1 MGVRQLNADVVRATP
16 DAATWELNRLSRR
29 CLGPVLWCV
38 LWLSVPANGI
48 AIAGQTA
55 LIELTSGFE
64 LQLQR
69 FPAHGRDL
77 LIWVPSEYGIRDG
90 NIPFAETV
98 QRQGIDYWLVDLHES
113 YMAPTGRH
121 AYADFEPAHV
131 KELIDHAVGQGW
143 QRIFLGGESRGA
155 ALAMQA
161 ARLWQIENP
170 GNTALIGMLFYHP
183 NLIDGYTAIG
193 ELARFRPIARETN
206 LPVYIFQPQFNTKY
220 LHSRE
225 LSEQLQMGG
234 SPVYLHFLQGV
245 RGGFHV
251 RDSDRLNARE
261 TEERGRLG
269 ERIGRAMHLLAQSPA
284 PPRAAEPAGETAPV
298 PDDGGDSGGG
308 GNLAAVAHA
317 VPATL
322 RLRDDD
328 DRIVDI
334 QDLDGEVVLVNFWA
348 TWCGPCVK
356 EIASLMR
363 LVEHFEGE
371 PFRVLAVNISEDKAH
386 VAGFF
391 DTLDIEPNFQVVY
404 DHDGS
409 AAKRWRVYAVPST
422 YLLDRQGR
430 VRYGY
435 RGALQW
441 DKESVIETV
450 NGLLE

>member
-1 MGVRQLNADVVRATP
+1 M
-16 DAATWELNRLSRR
+16 
-29 CLGPVLWCV
+29 
-38 LWLSVPANGI
+38 
-48 AIAGQTA
+48 
-55 LIELTSGFE
+55 
-64 LQLQR
+64 
-69 FPAHGRDL
+69 
-77 LIWVPSEYGIRDG
+77 
-90 NIPFAETV
+90 
-98 QRQGIDYWLVDLHES
+98 
-113 YMAPTGRH
+113 
-121 AYADFEPAHV
+121 
-131 KELIDHAVGQGW
+131 
-143 QRIFLGGESRGA
+143 
-155 ALAMQA
+155 
-161 ARLWQIENP
+161 
-170 GNTALIGMLFYHP
+170 
-183 NLIDGYTAIG
+183 
-193 ELARFRPIARETN
+193 
-206 LPVYIFQPQFNTKY
+206 
-220 LHSRE
+220 
-225 LSEQLQMGG
+225 
-234 SPVYLHFLQGV
+234 
-245 RGGFHV
+245 
-251 RDSDRLNARE
+251 
-261 TEERGRLG
+261 
-269 ERIGRAMHLLAQSPA
+269 
-284 PPRAAEPAGETAPV
+284 
-298 PDDGGDSGGG
+298 
-308 GNLAAVAHA
+308 
-317 VPATL
+317 PATL

>member
-1 MGVRQLNADVVRATP
+1 MRVRHPKAHAVHRSSHV
-16 DAATWELNRLSRR
+16 ATWEVNHLLRR
-29 CLGPVLWCV
+29 CRGAVLWCALCLPV
-38 LWLSVPANGI
+38 LANGI
-48 AIAGQTA
+48 AMAGQTA
-55 LIELTSGFE
+55 RIGLVSGFE
-64 LQLQR
+64 LQLQQ

-90 NIPFAETV
+90 NLPFAETV
-98 QRQGIDYWLVDLHES
+98 QHEGIDYWLVDLHES

-161 ARLWQIENP
+161 ARLWQIGNP
-170 GNTALIGMLFYHP
+170 GDTALMGMLFYHP
-183 NLIDGYTAIG
+183 NLIEGYTAIG
-193 ELARFRPIARETN
+193 EPARFRPIARETN

-225 LSEQLQMGG
+225 LAEQLQIGG

-251 RDSDRLNARE
+251 RDSDRLNPRE
-261 TEERGRLG
+261 TDERSRLG
-269 ERIGRAMHLLAQSPA
+269 ERIRHAMDLVAGSPA
-284 PPRAAEPAGETAPV
+284 PLRAAAQAVKTAPA
-298 PDDGGDSGGG
+298 PGDSGNSEGG
-308 GNLAAVAHA
+308 GSLAKVAHA
-317 VPATL
+317 IPATL

-328 DRIVDI
+328 GRTVDL

-363 LVEHFEGE
+363 LVEHFDGR
-371 PFRVLAVNISEDKAH
+371 PFRVLAVNISEDRAH
-386 VAGFF
+386 VADFF
-391 DTLDIEPNFQVVY
+391 DTRDIEPNFQVLY
-404 DHDGS
+404 DPDGNT
-409 AAKRWRVYAVPST
+409 AKRWRVYAVPST
-422 YLLDRQGR
+422 YLLDGQGR

-441 DKESVIETV
+441 DKASVIETV
-450 NGLLE
+450 NSLLE